1 MYYQKIV
8 LTLLSIGSKI
18 VPRRKLTQNWIVDFF
33 NVECY
38 TFIKG
43 DVIMIFAIP
52 SLFLAVFS
60 LILSIQAFLGKD
72 VILNNT
78 YRKASEEERKN
89 MNKKAYSVQSAV
101 IFLFIFIISL
111 LNTIRAF
118 VNVPWLTYATAAAFV
133 VLVVY
138 FFVSNH
144 KLKK

>member
-1 MYYQKIV
+1 
-8 LTLLSIGSKI
+8 
-18 VPRRKLTQNWIVDFF
+18 
-33 NVECY
+33 
-38 TFIKG
+38 
-43 DVIMIFAIP
+43 MIFAIP

-101 IFLFIFIISL
+101 VFLFIFIISL

-133 VLVVY
+133 VLVIY
-138 FFVSNH
+138 YFVSNH